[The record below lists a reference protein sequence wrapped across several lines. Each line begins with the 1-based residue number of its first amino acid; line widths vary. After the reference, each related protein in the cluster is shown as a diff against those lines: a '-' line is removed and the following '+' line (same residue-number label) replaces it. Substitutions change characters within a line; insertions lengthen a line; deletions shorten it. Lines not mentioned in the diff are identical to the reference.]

1 MTNVSTGILDDDG
14 SDGNGQHT
22 NDTEQINDANLLC
35 QHKEQWPLSLLIAI
49 KIEYTWV
56 VNAKIFFNK

>member
-1 MTNVSTGILDDDG
+1 MMNKVCTLIFLKQVKRPKCLVPVNMTTVSTGILDDDG

-35 QHKEQWPLSLLIAI
+35 QHKEQ
-49 KIEYTWV
+49 
-56 VNAKIFFNK
+56 